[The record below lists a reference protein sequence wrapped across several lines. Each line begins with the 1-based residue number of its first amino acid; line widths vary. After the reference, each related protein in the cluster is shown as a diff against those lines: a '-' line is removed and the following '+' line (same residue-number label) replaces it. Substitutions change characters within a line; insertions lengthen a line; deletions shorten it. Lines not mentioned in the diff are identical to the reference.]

1 MTDLYEDGLEAL
13 DETITSDSILVLVL
27 TLDRAGFVRI
37 ASTASPECDVDVS
50 DVLASAVSIVAAE
63 ESTQH

>member
-1 MTDLYEDGLEAL
+1 MTELYEDGLEAL
-13 DETITSDSILVLVL
+13 GETITSDCILVLVL
-27 TLDRAGFVRI
+27 TLDRAGLVRI

>member
-27 TLDRAGFVRI
+27 TLDRDGIVRI
-37 ASTASPECDVDVS
+37 ASTASPECETDVS
-50 DVLASAVSIVAAE
+50 EVLASAVFIVSAE

>member
-27 TLDRAGFVRI
+27 TLDREGFVRI
-37 ASTASPECDVDVS
+37 AATASPECEDGVS
-50 DVLASAVSIVAAE
+50 EVLASAVSIVAAE
-63 ESTQH
+63 EATQH